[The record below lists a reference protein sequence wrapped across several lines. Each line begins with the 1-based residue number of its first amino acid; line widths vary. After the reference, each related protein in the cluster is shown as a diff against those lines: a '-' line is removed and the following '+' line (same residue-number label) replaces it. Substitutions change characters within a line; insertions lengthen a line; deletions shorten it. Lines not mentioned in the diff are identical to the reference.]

1 MQNVI
6 NTPDSPD
13 AISDTSLGQEEEKE
27 DGGGGGGKAPNNLGL
42 YWTERGPHSGRL
54 ISHHPP

>member
-27 DGGGGGGKAPNNLGL
+27 DGGWGWESTQQPRTLL
-42 YWTERGPHSGRL
+42 D
-54 ISHHPP
+54 